1 MNAAMEVR
9 SAHVEQEG
17 IPQTLAELMALA
29 LAMERE
35 AAQRYAEF
43 ADAMEIHNNL
53 EVADLFRKM
62 AAIETGHVKAI
73 LAQMEWRDPPAVA
86 SDAWLDAIEGPETPR
101 GDEVHYLM
109 QPWHALAIALACEER
124 AERFYERL
132 ARMATQASVRDAARE
147 LQREESEH
155 VALVRR
161 WMEKVEKPDEGW
173 RVDPDPPRYT
183 D

>member
-17 IPQTLAELMALA
+17 VPKTLAEFMALA

-43 ADAMEIHNNL
+43 GDAMEIHNNV
-53 EVADLFRKM
+53 EVAELFRRM
-62 AAIETGHVKAI
+62 ATIEAGHAQAIMT
-73 LAQMEWRDPPAVA
+73 QMGWRDPPAVA
-86 SDAWLDAIEGPETPR
+86 SDPWLDAIEGPETPR
-101 GDEVHYLM
+101 GDDVHYLM

-132 ARMATQASVRDAARE
+132 AAMAKEPAVRDAARE
-147 LQREESEH
+147 LQREEHEH
-155 VALVRR
+155 VARRLR
-161 WMEKVEKPDEGW
+161 WMDKVEKPAEGW
-173 RVDPDPPRYT
+173 GVDPDPPRYT

>member
-9 SAHVEQEG
+9 SANIEQEG
-17 IPQTLAELMALA
+17 VPQTLAELMALA

-43 ADAMEIHNNL
+43 ADAMEIHNNV
-53 EVADLFRKM
+53 EVAALFRKM
-62 AAIETGHVKAI
+62 ATIETGHVQAI
-73 LAQMEWRDPPAVA
+73 MAQMGWREAPAVP

-101 GDEVHYLM
+101 GDEGHYLM

-132 ARMATQASVRDAARE
+132 AGMAEEPAVRDAARE
-147 LQREESEH
+147 LQREEREH
-155 VALVRR
+155 VTLVRR
-161 WMEKVEKPDEGW
+161 WMDKVEKPAEGW
-173 RVDPDPPRYT
+173 GVDPDPPRYT